1 MPREYSK
8 GMAPEQN
15 DFDQSVTKLQ
25 QLSAMGGF
33 PISREIAQQAIRR
46 AEARP
51 TPNLAAIRKRIAGK
65 LASAPAYRIAR

>member
-1 MPREYSK
+1 MGKHDSQTTEFYTAK
-8 GMAPEQN
+8 
-15 DFDQSVTKLQ
+15 VQ

-51 TPNLAAIRKRIAGK
+51 TPNLATIRKRIAGK